1 MVENVFLTLH
11 EYIQLSNLMTSL
23 YLLQFAC
30 LLFTGMLALMLLT
43 SLFHVD
49 VVNAPYERS
58 RWSLFAAMILLVIHY
73 SLQMVCGFRAE
84 SDDMGT
90 IVNILF
96 YTPVTFL
103 VAHSILN
110 IECARRRRWQYDI
123 AFIVLYVAIFAI
135 FVVGLMGRET
145 LLYTRT
151 KWIMHVLFLLA
162 MVISIFVPMI
172 EIRRNQGRVEAETG
186 ADISSYNRYTWSGYY
201 MLCISALF
209 LVIAIIYRPLL
220 FIFGPL
226 LLLSLFVF
234 IFNFIAL
241 GYNIKP
247 FEQVLSCDASEE
259 VDASKPSGEACDEA
273 AQAVVT
279 LSNEQIAS
287 IEQALAQWCDDKR
300 FRESD
305 VNMSKLSQQ
314 ISVTRRELSIY
325 FEQYLKQTFRV
336 WLSDLRFAEAQRLI
350 LAHPNYSNES
360 ISSVCGFSSRSQ
372 LYKMF
377 STRLGM
383 TPREWREQQ
392 AQ

>member
-1 MVENVFLTLH
+1 M
-11 EYIQLSNLMTSL
+11 SL

-43 SLFHVD
+43 SRFHVD

-58 RWSLFAAMILLVIHY
+58 RWSLFAGMILLVLHY
-73 SLQMVCGFRAE
+73 LLQMICGFRAE

-110 IECARRRRWQYDI
+110 IECIRKRRWQYDI
-123 AFIVLYVAIFAI
+123 AFIVLYVAIFVVFI
-135 FVVGLMGRET
+135 VGLMGRET
-145 LLYTRT
+145 FLYTRT

-162 MVISIFVPMI
+162 MVSSIFVPMV

-186 ADISSYNRYTWSGYY
+186 ADISSYDRFTWSGYS

-209 LVIAIIYRPLL
+209 FVIAIIYRPLL
-220 FIFGPL
+220 FVFGPL

-247 FEQVLSCDASEE
+247 LEQVLSCDASEE
-259 VDASKPSGEACDEA
+259 ADASQQPTESSDVSAQEGTPS
-273 AQAVVT
+273 
-279 LSNEQIAS
+279 LSAHLSAERIAM
-287 IEQALAQWCDDKR
+287 IEQALNRWCDEKR
-300 FRESD
+300 FSESD
-305 VNMSKLSQQ
+305 VNMAKLSQQ
-314 ISVTRRELSIY
+314 VGVARRELSMY
-325 FEQYLKQTFRV
+325 YEQYLKQTFRV

-350 LAHPNYSNES
+350 LSHPDYSNES
-360 ISSVCGFSSRSQ
+360 ISSICGFSSRSQ

-383 TPREWREQQ
+383 TPREWRESQTL
-392 AQ
+392 